1 MDADSLHKLTRT
13 AGIIAVAVILQS
25 LRLLF
30 PVPPQVSMFLIGS
43 LVNMCLVLAVRT
55 INVRAGLITA
65 TVVPVFAWLEGMLP
79 FLPFV
84 FPVAAGN
91 TAFVFLVG
99 RAGEHKPQLF
109 LAAPAKALVL
119 YGAFRLLFAAFP
131 FPEAVMATLLFIM
144 SWPHGHGYFGDKS
157 RFAGRKTYKT
167 LPFMRL
173 HVILEIITL
182 YKELRYGDFNGDP
195 FDFGGFLHLYRRVS
209 RLEITRHRTPL
220 YSPRGRNAHRLS

>member
-1 MDADSLHKLTRT
+1 MDFPVGEMYMDADSLHKLTRT

-55 INVRAGLITA
+55 VNVRAGLITA

-144 SWPHGHGYFGDKS
+144 SWPQAVTGILGISLAFLGEKHIK
-157 RFAGRKTYKT
+157 
-167 LPFMRL
+167 PF
-173 HVILEIITL
+173 
-182 YKELRYGDFNGDP
+182 
-195 FDFGGFLHLYRRVS
+195 
-209 RLEITRHRTPL
+209 
-220 YSPRGRNAHRLS
+220 LS

>member
-99 RAGEHKPQLF
+99 RAGSISRSSFLRRRLRRLF
-109 LAAPAKALVL
+109 SMELSIYSLRHFLFPK
-119 YGAFRLLFAAFP
+119 RLWRRFS
-131 FPEAVMATLLFIM
+131 LL
-144 SWPHGHGYFGDKS
+144 
-157 RFAGRKTYKT
+157 
-167 LPFMRL
+167 
-173 HVILEIITL
+173 
-182 YKELRYGDFNGDP
+182 
-195 FDFGGFLHLYRRVS
+195 
-209 RLEITRHRTPL
+209 
-220 YSPRGRNAHRLS
+220 

>member
-1 MDADSLHKLTRT
+1 MDFPVGEMYMDADSLHKLTRT

-25 LRLLF
+25 LRLIL

-99 RAGEHKPQLF
+99 RAGEHKPRLF

-144 SWPHGHGYFGDKS
+144 SWPQAVTG
-157 RFAGRKTYKT
+157 
-167 LPFMRL
+167 
-173 HVILEIITL
+173 ILGISLALLGEKHI
-182 YKELRYGDFNGDP
+182 KH
-195 FDFGGFLHLYRRVS
+195 FLS
-209 RLEITRHRTPL
+209 
-220 YSPRGRNAHRLS
+220 

>member
-119 YGAFRLLFAAFP
+119 YGAFHLLFSRSGYGDASLYYELAA
-131 FPEAVMATLLFIM
+131 
-144 SWPHGHGYFGDKS
+144 GGYGYFGDKS

-182 YKELRYGDFNGDP
+182 YKEF
-195 FDFGGFLHLYRRVS
+195 
-209 RLEITRHRTPL
+209 
-220 YSPRGRNAHRLS
+220 